1 MEKIYRFYNVTKT
14 TSSILEVIDID
25 IATGKVKGRDIYTG
39 RRVTVKRSNVL
50 DRAYLTEYEVSQRL
64 KNASVRAEQI
74 SPGITT
80 KLKGVKL

>member
-39 RRVTVKRSNVL
+39 RRVTVKRNNVL
-50 DRAYLTEYEVSQRL
+50 DRAYLTEYEVTQRL
-64 KNASVRAEQI
+64 KNASAGL
-74 SPGITT
+74 S
-80 KLKGVKL
+80 KSALA

>member
-64 KNASVRAEQI
+64 KNVSVRAE
-74 SPGITT
+74 
-80 KLKGVKL
+80 

>member
-1 MEKIYRFYNVTKT
+1 MEKIYRFYNITKT

-39 RRVTVKRSNVL
+39 RRVTVKRSNVF

-64 KNASVRAEQI
+64 KNASARAE
-74 SPGITT
+74 
-80 KLKGVKL
+80 